1 MEPCE
6 VVVAVDLGGTR
17 MKCGLVAADGAVLH
31 RETRPT
37 PRTVPDRNDGGRA
50 VLDALLETVVELGQ
64 KAAADGHTVRAVGV
78 VVPGII
84 DAEHGTVSAENLLWV
99 GTPVLA
105 ELQAAVGPGRQVVL
119 AHDVRGGGYAELRQ
133 GALKGTTN
141 SLFLPLGTGIAAAMV
156 VDGSLVSGDGYAGE
170 LGHTRFVHGQAAEL
184 CACGQYGCLETVASA
199 AALARRYG
207 VRTGR
212 VVDGAREVLELLAE
226 GDADAAIVW
235 EEALAALVDA
245 LVLYTTL
252 VAPTRIAIGGGL
264 VGAGETLLAPLR
276 AGLHERLT
284 FQREPEIVAAV
295 LGEDAGCLGAALMA
309 WDRVTLDESGEQG
322 G

>member
-1 MEPCE
+1 
-6 VVVAVDLGGTR
+6 
-17 MKCGLVAADGAVLH
+17 MKCALVAADGAVLH

-37 PRTVPDRNDGGRA
+37 PREAGGRA
-50 VLDALLETVVELGQ
+50 VLDALIETVVELGQ
-64 KAAADGHTVRAVGV
+64 KATAETHQVRAFGV

-84 DAEHGTVSAENLLWV
+84 DAETGTVGAENLAWV

-105 ELQAAVGPGRQVVL
+105 ELKAAVGEDRPIVL
-119 AHDVRGGGYAELRQ
+119 AHDVRAGGYAELRQ

-156 VDGSLVSGDGYAGE
+156 VDGRLLSGDGYAGE
-170 LGHTRFVHGQAAEL
+170 LGHTRFVHGEAADQ
-184 CACGQYGCLETVASA
+184 CACGQWGCLETVASA
-199 AALARRYG
+199 AAIARRYG

-212 VVDGAREVLELLAE
+212 TVDGAREVLELLAA
-226 GDADAAIVW
+226 GDADAAQVW
-235 EEALAALVDA
+235 DDALKVLIDA

-264 VGAGETLLAPLR
+264 VGAGETLLQPLR
-276 AGLHERLT
+276 DGIHARLT

-295 LGEDAGCLGAALMA
+295 LGEEAGCLGAALMA
-309 WDRVTLDESGEQG
+309 WDRVAADESREQTG
-322 G
+322 

>member
-1 MEPCE
+1 
-6 VVVAVDLGGTR
+6 

-37 PRTVPDRNDGGRA
+37 PRGAGGRA
-50 VLDALLETVVELGQ
+50 VLDALLETVVELEQ
-64 KAAADGHTVRAVGV
+64 KAAAEGHRVRAVGV

-84 DAEHGTVSAENLLWV
+84 DAENGTVGAENLAWV

-105 ELQAAVGPGRQVVL
+105 ELKAAVGPDQQVLL
-119 AHDVRGGGYAELRQ
+119 AHDVRAGGYAEFRQ
-133 GALKGTTN
+133 GALTGTTN

-170 LGHTRFVHGQAAEL
+170 LGHTRFVHGDAAEQ
-184 CACGQYGCLETVASA
+184 CACGQWGCLETVASA

-212 VVDGAREVLELLAE
+212 VVDGAREVLELLAQ
-226 GDADAAIVW
+226 GDPDAAAVW
-235 EEALAALVDA
+235 SDALTALVDA

-252 VAPTRIAIGGGL
+252 VAPTRIAVGGGL

-276 AGLHERLT
+276 EGVHERLT

-295 LGEDAGCLGAALMA
+295 LGEEAGCLGAALMA
-309 WDRVTLDESGEQG
+309 WDQVTADESGEETP
-322 G
+322 

>member
-1 MEPCE
+1 
-6 VVVAVDLGGTR
+6 
-17 MKCGLVAADGAVLH
+17 MKCALVAADGAVLH

-37 PRTVPDRNDGGRA
+37 PRAAGGRA

-64 KAAADGHTVRAVGV
+64 KATAEGHLVRAAGV

-84 DAEHGTVSAENLLWV
+84 DAETGRVSAENLAWV

-105 ELQAAVGPGRQVVL
+105 DLTAAIGADRPIVL
-119 AHDVRGGGYAELRQ
+119 AHDVRAGGYAELRQ
-133 GALKGTTN
+133 GALTGTTN

-156 VDGSLVSGDGYAGE
+156 VDGSLLSGDGYAGE
-170 LGHTRFVHGQAAEL
+170 LGHTRFVHGDAAEQ
-184 CACGQYGCLETVASA
+184 CACGQWGCLETVASA

-207 VRTGR
+207 ARTGR
-212 VVDGAREVLELLAE
+212 TVDGAREVLELLAA
-226 GDADAAIVW
+226 GDPDAAQVW
-235 EEALAALVDA
+235 DDALTVLVDA

-264 VGAGETLLAPLR
+264 VGAGETLLQPLR
-276 AGLHERLT
+276 DGIHARLT

-295 LGEDAGCLGAALMA
+295 LGEEAGCLGAALMA
-309 WDRVTLDESGEQG
+309 WDRITADENEGTV
-322 G
+322 

>member
-1 MEPCE
+1 M
-6 VVVAVDLGGTR
+6 VAVDLGGTR

-37 PRTVPDRNDGGRA
+37 PREAGGRA

-64 KAAADGHTVRAVGV
+64 KAAADGHRVRAVGV

-84 DAEHGTVSAENLLWV
+84 NAENGTVSAENLAWSNL
-99 GTPVLA
+99 PVLA
-105 ELQAAVGPGRQVVL
+105 ALKAAIGSDQQVLL
-119 AHDVRGGGYAELRQ
+119 AHDVRAGGYAELRQ
-133 GALKGTTN
+133 GALTGTTN

-170 LGHTRFVHGQAAEL
+170 LGHTRFVHGPSAEQ
-184 CACGQYGCLETVASA
+184 CACGQWGCLETIASA
-199 AALARRYG
+199 AALARRYA

-212 VVDGAREVLELLAE
+212 VVDGAREVLELLAQ
-226 GDADAAIVW
+226 GDADAAVVW
-235 EEALAALVDA
+235 REALAALTDA

-252 VAPTRIAIGGGL
+252 VAPTRIALGGGL

-276 AGLHERLT
+276 EGVHARLT

-295 LGEDAGCLGAALMA
+295 LGEEAGCLGAAWMA
-309 WDRVTLDESGEQG
+309 WDRVAADESGEETQ
-322 G
+322 

>member
-1 MEPCE
+1 
-6 VVVAVDLGGTR
+6 

-37 PRTVPDRNDGGRA
+37 PRDAGGRA

-64 KAAADGHTVRAVGV
+64 KATAEGHRVRAVGV

-84 DAEHGTVSAENLLWV
+84 DAETGTVSAENLAWV

-105 ELQAAVGPGRQVVL
+105 ELKAAIGEDRPIVL
-119 AHDVRGGGYAELRQ
+119 AHDVRAGGYAELRQ
-133 GALKGTTN
+133 GALTGTTN

-156 VDGSLVSGDGYAGE
+156 IDGSLVSGDGYAGE
-170 LGHTRFVHGQAAEL
+170 LGHTRFVHGDAAEQ
-184 CACGQYGCLETVASA
+184 CACGQWGCLETVASA
-199 AALARRYG
+199 AAIARRYG
-207 VRTGR
+207 ARTGR
-212 VVDGAREVLELLAE
+212 TVDGAREVLELLAA
-226 GDADAAIVW
+226 GDPDAAQVW
-235 EEALAALVDA
+235 DDALTVLVDA

-264 VGAGETLLAPLR
+264 VGAGETLLQPLR
-276 AGLHERLT
+276 DGIHARLT

-295 LGEDAGCLGAALMA
+295 LGEEAGCLGAAQMA
-309 WDRVTLDESGEQG
+309 WDRFAADEREGTV
-322 G
+322 

>member
-1 MEPCE
+1 
-6 VVVAVDLGGTR
+6 
-17 MKCGLVAADGAVLH
+17 MKCALVAADGAVLH

-37 PRTVPDRNDGGRA
+37 PRALSDSRGGGRA
-50 VLDALLETVVELGQ
+50 ILDALVETVVELGQ
-64 KAAADGHTVRAVGV
+64 KATAETHQVRAFGV

-84 DAEHGTVSAENLLWV
+84 DAETGTVGAENLAWV

-105 ELQAAVGPGRQVVL
+105 ELKAAVGEDRPIVL
-119 AHDVRGGGYAELRQ
+119 AHDVRAGGYAELRQ

-156 VDGSLVSGDGYAGE
+156 VDGSLLSGDGYAGE
-170 LGHTRFVHGQAAEL
+170 LGHTRFVHGDAAEQ
-184 CACGQYGCLETVASA
+184 CACGQWGCLETVASA
-199 AALARRYG
+199 AAIARRYG

-212 VVDGAREVLELLAE
+212 TVDGAREVLELLAA
-226 GDADAAIVW
+226 GDEDAAQVW
-235 EEALAALVDA
+235 DDALEVLIDA

-264 VGAGETLLAPLR
+264 VGAGETLLQPLR
-276 AGLHERLT
+276 DGIHARLT

-295 LGEDAGCLGAALMA
+295 LGEEAGCLGAALMA
-309 WDRVTLDESGEQG
+309 WDRVAADESGEHRA
-322 G
+322 

>member
-1 MEPCE
+1 
-6 VVVAVDLGGTR
+6 

-37 PRTVPDRNDGGRA
+37 PRAVDDPRGGGRGA
-50 VLDALLETVVELGQ
+50 LDALLETVVELEQ
-64 KAAADGHTVRAVGV
+64 KAAADGHRVRAVGV

-84 DAEHGTVSAENLLWV
+84 NAEDGTVVAENLAWA

-105 ELQAAVGPGRQVVL
+105 ALQDAVGPDQQVLL

-133 GALKGTTN
+133 GALTGTTN

-156 VDGSLVSGDGYAGE
+156 VDGTLVSGDGYAGE
-170 LGHTRFVHGQAAEL
+170 LGHTRFVHGETAEQ
-184 CACGQYGCLETVASA
+184 CACGQWGCLETVASA
-199 AALARRYG
+199 AALARRYHL
-207 VRTGR
+207 RTGR
-212 VVDGAREVLELLAE
+212 VVDGAREVLELLAQ
-226 GDADAAIVW
+226 GDADAAVVW
-235 EEALAALVDA
+235 SEALAALVDA
-245 LVLYTTL
+245 LVMYTTL

-276 AGLHERLT
+276 EGVHARLT

-295 LGEDAGCLGAALMA
+295 LGEEAGCLGAALMA
-309 WDRVTLDESGEQG
+309 WDRVAADESGEETQ
-322 G
+322 

>member
-1 MEPCE
+1 VEPCD

-17 MKCGLVAADGAVLH
+17 MKCGLVAADGSVLH

-37 PRTVPDRNDGGRA
+37 PREAGGQA
-50 VLDALLETVVELGQ
+50 VLDAVVETVLELEQ
-64 KAAADGHTVRAVGV
+64 KAAADAHVVRGVGL

-84 DAEHGTVSAENLLWV
+84 DAAAGTVRAENLAWL
-99 GTPVLA
+99 GMPVLA
-105 ELQAAVGPGRQVVL
+105 EVTEAVGPGRQVVL
-119 AHDVRGGGYAELRQ
+119 AHDVRAGGYAELRR
-133 GALKGTTN
+133 GALTGTTN

-156 VDGSLVSGDGYAGE
+156 VEGSLVSADGYAGE
-170 LGHTRFVHGQAAEL
+170 IGHTRFVQGEAAEQ
-184 CACGQYGCLETVASA
+184 CACGQWGCLETIASA

-212 VVDGAREVLELLAE
+212 RVDGAQEVLELLAA
-226 GDADAAIVW
+226 GDADAAVVW
-235 EEALAALVDA
+235 DDAVRALVDA

-276 AGLHERLT
+276 AGVAARLT
-284 FQREPEIVAAV
+284 FQRRPEIVAAV
-295 LGEDAGCLGAALMA
+295 LGEEAGCLGAALMA
-309 WDRVTLDESGEQG
+309 WDRINAGDTGQEGEQTL
-322 G
+322 

>member
-1 MEPCE
+1 
-6 VVVAVDLGGTR
+6 
-17 MKCGLVAADGAVLH
+17 MKCALVAADGAVLH

-37 PRTVPDRNDGGRA
+37 PREAGGRA

-64 KAAADGHTVRAVGV
+64 KATAETHQVRAIGV

-84 DAEHGTVSAENLLWV
+84 DAETGTVGAENLAWV

-105 ELQAAVGPGRQVVL
+105 ELKAAVGEDRPIVL
-119 AHDVRGGGYAELRQ
+119 AHDVRAGGYAELRQ

-156 VDGSLVSGDGYAGE
+156 VDGRLLSGDGYAGE
-170 LGHTRFVHGQAAEL
+170 LGHTRFVHGDAAEQ
-184 CACGQYGCLETVASA
+184 CACGQWGCLETVASA
-199 AALARRYG
+199 AAIARRYG
-207 VRTGR
+207 IRAGRT
-212 VVDGAREVLELLAE
+212 VDGAREVLELLAAGDE
-226 GDADAAIVW
+226 DAAQVWGDALKV
-235 EEALAALVDA
+235 LVDA

-264 VGAGETLLAPLR
+264 VGAGETLLQPLR
-276 AGLHERLT
+276 DGIHARLT

-295 LGEDAGCLGAALMA
+295 LGEEAGCLGAALMA
-309 WDRVTLDESGEQG
+309 WDRVTVDESGEQAE
-322 G
+322 

>member
-1 MEPCE
+1 
-6 VVVAVDLGGTR
+6 

-37 PRTVPDRNDGGRA
+37 PRAVSASRAGGRA

-64 KAAADGHTVRAVGV
+64 KAAAEGHRVRAVGV

-84 DAEHGTVSAENLLWV
+84 DAETGTVGAENLAWA

-105 ELQAAVGPGRQVVL
+105 ELKAAVGEDQVILL
-119 AHDVRGGGYAELRQ
+119 AHDVRAGGYAEFRQ
-133 GALKGTTN
+133 GALTGTTN

-156 VDGSLVSGDGYAGE
+156 VDGSLVYGDGYAGE
-170 LGHTRFVHGQAAEL
+170 LGHTRFVHGDAAEL
-184 CACGQYGCLETVASA
+184 CACGQWGCLETVASA

-207 VRTGR
+207 VRTGKA
-212 VVDGAREVLELLAE
+212 VDGAREVLELLAQ
-226 GDADAAIVW
+226 GDPDAAAVW
-235 EEALAALVDA
+235 DEALSALIDA

-252 VAPTRIAIGGGL
+252 IAPTRIAIGGGL

-276 AGLHERLT
+276 EGIHARLT

-295 LGEDAGCLGAALMA
+295 LGEEAGCLGAALMA
-309 WDRVTLDESGEQG
+309 WDRVAADESGEPTV
-322 G
+322 

>member
-1 MEPCE
+1 
-6 VVVAVDLGGTR
+6 

-37 PRTVPDRNDGGRA
+37 PRDAGGRA

-64 KAAADGHTVRAVGV
+64 KATAEGHLVRAVGV

-84 DAEHGTVSAENLLWV
+84 DAETGTVSAENLAWV

-105 ELQAAVGPGRQVVL
+105 ELKAAIGADRPVLL
-119 AHDVRGGGYAELRQ
+119 AHDVRAGGYAELRQ
-133 GALKGTTN
+133 GALIGTTN

-170 LGHTRFVHGQAAEL
+170 LGHTRFVHGDAAEL
-184 CACGQYGCLETVASA
+184 CACGQWGCLETVASA
-199 AALARRYG
+199 AAIARRYG
-207 VRTGR
+207 ARTGR
-212 VVDGAREVLELLAE
+212 SVDGAREVLELLAA
-226 GDADAAIVW
+226 GDPDAAQVW
-235 EEALAALVDA
+235 DDALTVLIDA

-264 VGAGETLLAPLR
+264 VGAGETLLQPLR
-276 AGLHERLT
+276 EGIHARLT

-309 WDRVTLDESGEQG
+309 WDRVAADEREAS
-322 G
+322 

>member
-1 MEPCE
+1 
-6 VVVAVDLGGTR
+6 
-17 MKCGLVAADGAVLH
+17 MKCALVAADGAVLH

-37 PRTVPDRNDGGRA
+37 PREAGGRA

-64 KAAADGHTVRAVGV
+64 KATAETHQVRAIGV

-84 DAEHGTVSAENLLWV
+84 DAETGTVSAENLAWV

-105 ELQAAVGPGRQVVL
+105 ELKAAVGQDRPIVL
-119 AHDVRGGGYAELRQ
+119 AHDVRAGGYAELRQ

-156 VDGSLVSGDGYAGE
+156 VDGSLLSGDGYAGE
-170 LGHTRFVHGQAAEL
+170 LGHTRFVHGDAAEQ
-184 CACGQYGCLETVASA
+184 CACGQWGCLETVASA

-212 VVDGAREVLELLAE
+212 TVDGAREVLELLAA
-226 GDADAAIVW
+226 GDADAAQVW
-235 EEALAALVDA
+235 DDALKVLVDA

-264 VGAGETLLAPLR
+264 VGAGETLLQPLR
-276 AGLHERLT
+276 DGIHARLT

-295 LGEDAGCLGAALMA
+295 LGEEAGCLGAALMA
-309 WDRVTLDESGEQG
+309 WDRVAADESGEQTG
-322 G
+322 

>member
-1 MEPCE
+1 
-6 VVVAVDLGGTR
+6 
-17 MKCGLVAADGAVLH
+17 MKCALVAADGAVLH

-37 PRTVPDRNDGGRA
+37 PREAGGRA
-50 VLDALLETVVELGQ
+50 VLDALVETVVELGQ
-64 KAAADGHTVRAVGV
+64 KATAETHQVRAFGV

-84 DAEHGTVSAENLLWV
+84 DAETGTVGAENLAWV

-105 ELQAAVGPGRQVVL
+105 ELKAAVGEDRPIVL
-119 AHDVRGGGYAELRQ
+119 AHDVRAGGYAELRQ

-156 VDGSLVSGDGYAGE
+156 VDGRLLSGDGYAGE
-170 LGHTRFVHGQAAEL
+170 LGHTRFVHGEAAEQ
-184 CACGQYGCLETVASA
+184 CACGQWGCLETVASA
-199 AALARRYG
+199 AAIARRYG

-212 VVDGAREVLELLAE
+212 TVDGAREVLELLAA
-226 GDADAAIVW
+226 GDADAAQVW
-235 EEALAALVDA
+235 DDALKVLIDA

-264 VGAGETLLAPLR
+264 VGAGETLLQPLR
-276 AGLHERLT
+276 DGIHARLT

-295 LGEDAGCLGAALMA
+295 LGEEAGCLGAALMA
-309 WDRVTLDESGEQG
+309 WDRVAADESGEQTG
-322 G
+322 